1 VRRLVFAIAC
11 ALGVLVA
18 ARYATAE
25 RPTVKLRFAAVAPDG
40 TAWARSFRAFASD
53 IEQATAGAVQI
64 KWYLG
69 GIAGDELES
78 MERVRR
84 GQLDGLAGAL
94 LCERLAPSLKV
105 VRVPGIVRTRAE
117 YRQVVARLHGTIA
130 AEMERE
136 GWVALGVSMLGE
148 DHLFTRRP
156 FRSLED
162 LRGMRLWLW
171 NLDEP
176 LLAFLK
182 EIGVESAP
190 MPPSEAARAFDDG
203 RLDGF
208 VAVPSAALAY
218 QWTIRARHFAAL
230 PLGWLPGC
238 IAMSQR
244 SFDALEPAHRDAVRA
259 AAAKLGAVT
268 DEAGEQMDAQLLGG
282 LLTRHGMSAIPVD
295 DKPHVD
301 HPIR

>member
-218 QWTIRARHFAAL
+218 QWTIRA
-230 PLGWLPGC
+230 PL
-238 IAMSQR
+238 R
-244 SFDALEPAHRDAVRA
+244 RA
-259 AAAKLGAVT
+259 AARVGAGVHRDVAAVVRRARARAPRRGARGGGEARRRHRRGGGADGRAAPRGSVDAAR
-268 DEAGEQMDAQLLGG
+268 DERDS
-282 LLTRHGMSAIPVD
+282 R
-295 DKPHVD
+295 
-301 HPIR
+301 RR